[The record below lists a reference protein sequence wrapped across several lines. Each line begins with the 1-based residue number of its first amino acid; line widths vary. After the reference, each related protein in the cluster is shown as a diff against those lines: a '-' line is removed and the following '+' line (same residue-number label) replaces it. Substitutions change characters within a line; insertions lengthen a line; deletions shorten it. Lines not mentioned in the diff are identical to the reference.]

1 MDQLTSE
8 ERASAYC
15 RERCSVPD
23 FGNLLGMGQ
32 EGSVWPTD
40 NETAIKVFD
49 RERNFNSEASCYEI
63 LRDNQV
69 YEIDGFTIPH
79 LIDSDSDLLVVEMTI
94 VAPPFILDFGKAYIN
109 HRPDFS
115 ELVMEYYEQE
125 RAEMFEGNWDL
136 VDSAVSSLEQFG
148 IFYWDA
154 RPGNIDCRNH
164 PRATQNK

>member
-49 RERNFNSEASCYEI
+49 GNETSIRKS
-63 LRDNQV
+63 
-69 YEIDGFTIPH
+69 
-79 LIDSDSDLLVVEMTI
+79 
-94 VAPPFILDFGKAYIN
+94 VAMK
-109 HRPDFS
+109 S
-115 ELVMEYYEQE
+115 
-125 RAEMFEGNWDL
+125 
-136 VDSAVSSLEQFG
+136 FG
-148 IFYWDA
+148 IIKSTRSTDS
-154 RPGNIDCRNH
+154 RSL
-164 PRATQNK
+164 T